1 MRRNPMATLIE
12 ALFVDIGGVL
22 LSDGCGR
29 ASRTRAAH
37 EFGLDAQELEDR
49 HHQAFEAYEV
59 DKIDLDRYL
68 ELVVFHRERPFTI
81 ASFRR
86 FMFAESTPIP
96 EMLRLVR
103 DLKVEHGLKVVAVS
117 NEGRELNDHR
127 IAAFHLD
134 EVVDFFVSS
143 CYVGLRKPDPDIF
156 RLALDASRT
165 RPENVAYIENTPMFA
180 DIADGLGIHGILHVD
195 PASTRKS
202 LASLRWRDGKARSH
216 GVY

>member
-1 MRRNPMATLIE
+1 MAALIE

-22 LSDGCGR
+22 LSDGWGR
-29 ASRTRAAH
+29 ASRTRAAQ

-68 ELVVFHRERPFTI
+68 ELVVFHRERPFTL
-81 ASFRR
+81 ASFRQ
-86 FMFAESTPIP
+86 FMFAESRSVP
-96 EMLRLVR
+96 EMIRMVR
-103 DLKVEHGLKVVAVS
+103 DLKAEHGLKVVAVS
-117 NEGRELNDHR
+117 NEGRELNAHR
-127 IAAFHLD
+127 IAAFKLG

-165 RPENVAYIENTPMFA
+165 RPANVAYLENTPMFVE
-180 DIADGLGIHGILHVD
+180 IANGLGIHGILHVD
-195 PASTRKS
+195 PESTRKS
-202 LASLRWRDGKARSH
+202 LASLAWRTGGRTDTEAKAV
-216 GVY
+216 GT